1 VRRTILAVGL
11 GLALCSVAT
20 AGKKPHYGVFATI
33 NGKKLNAASYGTADP
48 CVFGFYQATGGITF
62 SAVECRGPRHR
73 LPRRTYQQ
81 VVFAC
86 GALQPPATPP
96 FEAACVSQVYTEGK
110 IRRLGAFTQ
119 NVWAGSNSFELGP
132 DNTPIEHSS
141 VRLFIDSFDG
151 TYVSGRFSGVFD
163 MPQQPGTPTQAAIS
177 GEGHFDFPV
186 RGVQ

>member
-1 VRRTILAVGL
+1 MRGVILVLGL
-11 GLALCSVAT
+11 GLAMCSVAT
-20 AGKKPHYGVFATI
+20 AAKKPRYGVFATI
-33 NGKKLNAASYGTADP
+33 NGKKLNAASYGPADP
-48 CVFGFYQATGGITF
+48 CVFGFYQTTGGITF

-86 GALQPPATPP
+86 SALTSPATPP
-96 FEAACVSQVYTEGK
+96 FEAACISQVYTEGR

-119 NVWAGSNSFELGP
+119 KIWAGTSTFELGP
-132 DNTPIEHSS
+132 DNQPIVHSS
-141 VRLFIDSFDG
+141 VRLFVDSFDG
-151 TYVSGRFSGVFD
+151 TYVSGRFSGIFD
-163 MPQQPGTPTQAAIS
+163 MPQQPGAPTQAAIS